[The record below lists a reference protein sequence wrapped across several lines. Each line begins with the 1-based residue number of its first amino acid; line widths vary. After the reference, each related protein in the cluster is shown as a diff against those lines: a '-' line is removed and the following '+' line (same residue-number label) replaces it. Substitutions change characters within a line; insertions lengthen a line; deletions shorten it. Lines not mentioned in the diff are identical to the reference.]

1 MSGLPKTSA
10 IRAAGGK
17 DAKKKGYAKGMKQG
31 VEQGMEQGEMDAMRK
46 IAKRKDEAAR
56 RARGVM

>member
-10 IRAAGGK
+10 IRAASGT

-31 VEQGMEQGEMDAMRK
+31 MAEGMEQGKMGAAQA
-46 IAKRKDEAAR
+46 IAKRKDEAAK
-56 RARGVM
+56 RARGMM